1 MNRNG
6 AFIALAIGG
15 AVGLLF
21 GVYPELDLEISRV
34 FFDPHREN
42 LWLGITRPI
51 WLMRTGAT
59 WLVALIAAPAFV
71 ALGVKVLW
79 PRRPALLPGR
89 AVMLMIVS
97 LALAPGLLANGI
109 LKERWGRPRPIDVT
123 AFHGTD
129 PFLPWWDPRGPCPK
143 NCSFIAGEPSGAFW
157 TLAAAVVAP
166 PPWRLLASGAALAFG
181 AADGLI
187 RMAAGGHFFTD
198 LAFAGAFTFLII
210 WVVHG
215 ILYRWRPTRVTD
227 AAVERIPEM
236 LAMTIERAATWIA
249 GRTRRP
255 DVT

>member
-6 AFIALAIGG
+6 ALIALAIGAG
-15 AVGLLF
+15 VGLLF
-21 GVYPELDLEISRV
+21 GIYPELDLEISGL

-42 LWLGITRPI
+42 FWLGITRPI

-59 WLVALIAAPAFV
+59 WLTALIAAPAFV
-71 ALGVKVLW
+71 ALAVKLLF

-109 LKERWGRPRPIDVT
+109 LEERWGRPRPIDVT
-123 AFHGTD
+123 VFDGTD

-157 TLAAAVVAP
+157 TVSAAVVAL
-166 PPWRLLASGAALAFG
+166 PPWRMLAAGAALAFG
-181 AADGLI
+181 AADGVI

-198 LAFAGAFTFLII
+198 VVFAGVFTFLVI
-210 WVVHG
+210 WVLHG
-215 ILYRWRPTRVTD
+215 LLYRWRPTRVTD

-236 LAMTIERAATWIA
+236 LAAAIERATRIA
-249 GRTRRP
+249 GGTRRP
-255 DVT
+255 DAT